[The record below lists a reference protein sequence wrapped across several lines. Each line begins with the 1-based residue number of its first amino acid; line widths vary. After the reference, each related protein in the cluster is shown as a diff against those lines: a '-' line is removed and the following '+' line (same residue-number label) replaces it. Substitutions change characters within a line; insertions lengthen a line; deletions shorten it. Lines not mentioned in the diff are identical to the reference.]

1 MNIDLIEL
9 FNNPYFND
17 LSNET
22 INTYKTRIN
31 TLAQLAT
38 GNAFNNIEFL
48 KCPIALSVKL
58 GHFGNRA
65 VKQYLYTAI
74 QVLKSR
80 NDLQNNSIISDYY
93 RLIDK
98 L

>member
-1 MNIDLIEL
+1 MNIELIEL

-22 INTYKTRIN
+22 INAYKARIN

-38 GNAFNNIEFL
+38 GSNFNNIDFL

-74 QVLKSR
+74 QVLKSL
-80 NDLQNNSIISDYY
+80 NDLRFNTIISDYY
-93 RLIDK
+93 RLIERF
-98 L
+98 